1 MPKSIL
7 VALSLGA
14 ASLLVLLERRR
25 RCAEGR
31 LEKLLEE
38 HVGEEG
44 RVVITGAD
52 RGIGKELGRLLLRH
66 PRVSLLLGCLDPSA
80 AAAGDDNEKRCRIS
94 PLELLDFDS
103 VQRFAEDV
111 HDFLS
116 DGEPGLR
123 MLVNNAGFK
132 ERVEG
137 DRTKY
142 GTGKTWQINFLGP
155 FLLTEF
161 LARRRERDGVEIP
174 CSVINVASGHESESN
189 LDKQLLDSLEVGC
202 ESTGHDYADS
212 KRALLLW
219 TSVRSQSLALKG
231 HLYTHAVSPGKVDT
245 RFGCDHIPEV
255 LWCLSKPFRS
265 LLYRSQAEGALSIA
279 AAGLRKHATSK
290 FGQYFRGEELV
301 EDLVV
306 WRMPEKRLSVQL
318 VRWAAT
324 ATALEP
330 RSGGRPLDIGGRSL
344 SVGDL
349 LVGRG
354 EEDRWSTSER
364 RWSTEISNL
373 SRQVSEEILILPA
386 RISAVRRLLIRC
398 RERLLQWLPF

>member
-1 MPKSIL
+1 
-7 VALSLGA
+7 
-14 ASLLVLLERRR
+14 
-25 RCAEGR
+25 
-31 LEKLLEE
+31 
-38 HVGEEG
+38 
-44 RVVITGAD
+44 
-52 RGIGKELGRLLLRH
+52 
-66 PRVSLLLGCLDPSA
+66 
-80 AAAGDDNEKRCRIS
+80 
-94 PLELLDFDS
+94 
-103 VQRFAEDV
+103 
-111 HDFLS
+111 
-116 DGEPGLR
+116 

-290 FGQYFRGEELV
+290 FGQYFRGEEL
-301 EDLVV
+301 
-306 WRMPEKRLSVQL
+306 RLGDKQGMFRADGRRPGGLAHAREASLRAAGALGRHGHRLRAAQ
-318 VRWAAT
+318 RWAA
-324 ATALEP
+324 AGHRWP
-330 RSGGRPLDIGGRSL
+330 IPKRWRPLGGT
-344 SVGDL
+344 
-349 LVGRG
+349 RG
-354 EEDRWSTSER
+354 GGPMV
-364 RWSTEISNL
+364 NL
-373 SRQVSEEILILPA
+373 
-386 RISAVRRLLIRC
+386 
-398 RERLLQWLPF
+398 